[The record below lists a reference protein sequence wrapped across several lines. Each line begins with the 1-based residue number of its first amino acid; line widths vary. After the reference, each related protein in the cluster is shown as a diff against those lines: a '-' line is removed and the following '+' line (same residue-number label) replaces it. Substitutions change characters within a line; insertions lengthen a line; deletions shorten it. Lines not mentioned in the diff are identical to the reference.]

1 MNLKTITT
9 KEKLAECILE
19 HCLDKILIVQTGIFI
34 KSYNINTATICFM
47 FATDSVKWSK
57 IFTEIYNTIQP
68 VKSYFK
74 IDGFSNYTKYLE
86 ISLEIDKN
94 IELETLLT
102 LCRLYGV

>member
-1 MNLKTITT
+1 MNLKTIKT

-19 HCLDKILIVQTGIFI
+19 HCLDKTLIVQTGIFI

-47 FATDSVKWSK
+47 FPTDNIKWSK
-57 IFTEIYNTIQP
+57 VFTEIDKTIQP

-86 ISLEIDKN
+86 ISLEVDKDV
-94 IELETLLT
+94 ELKALLI